1 MLCYCPLRHA
11 QYADCQLYLQRAGAK
26 HLMQALMATAE
37 EKPLRVCHFF
47 GMSLMVYESQF
58 ELSIRVDRVWEMF
71 SE

>member
-1 MLCYCPLRHA
+1 
-11 QYADCQLYLQRAGAK
+11 
-26 HLMQALMATAE
+26 MQALMATAE